1 MRKRRKF
8 SILLILLLSLFL
20 FDLFL
25 FRPSG
30 IYSYTKS
37 ESHNFVIGM
46 SKEQAFEKIES
57 SAIAISGVR
66 TREPFH
72 DQNLYRIK
80 RFEFTK
86 ELDISNYW
94 VLYESASIGYLL
106 IFRNGELIRI
116 MAHVRRFGEL
126 ETGISM
132 FSSSYPRKTA
142 DGLVEDK
149 DLFDGLSANQMDE
162 LILQQREWTR
172 VFLN

>member
-1 MRKRRKF
+1 
-8 SILLILLLSLFL
+8 
-20 FDLFL
+20 
-25 FRPSG
+25 
-30 IYSYTKS
+30 
-37 ESHNFVIGM
+37 
-46 SKEQAFEKIES
+46 
-57 SAIAISGVR
+57 
-66 TREPFH
+66 
-72 DQNLYRIK
+72 
-80 RFEFTK
+80 
-86 ELDISNYW
+86 
-94 VLYESASIGYLL
+94 L

>member
-1 MRKRRKF
+1 
-8 SILLILLLSLFL
+8 
-20 FDLFL
+20 
-25 FRPSG
+25 
-30 IYSYTKS
+30 
-37 ESHNFVIGM
+37 
-46 SKEQAFEKIES
+46 
-57 SAIAISGVR
+57 
-66 TREPFH
+66 
-72 DQNLYRIK
+72 
-80 RFEFTK
+80 
-86 ELDISNYW
+86 
-94 VLYESASIGYLL
+94 
-106 IFRNGELIRI
+106 